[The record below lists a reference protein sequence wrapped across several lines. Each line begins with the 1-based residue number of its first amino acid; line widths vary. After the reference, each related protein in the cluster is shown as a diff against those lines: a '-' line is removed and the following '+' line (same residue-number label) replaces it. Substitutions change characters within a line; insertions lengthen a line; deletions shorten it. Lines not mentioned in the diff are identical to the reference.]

1 MTTEK
6 TPIEKTPVERKVI
19 SVLPDT
25 KERFDELVKKL
36 KPLARYSHDVSCD
49 RVMILLLDTYQLLQ
63 ATQAASDRP
72 GFEDE

>member
-6 TPIEKTPVERKVI
+6 TPIERKVI

-25 KERFDELVKKL
+25 KSLFDELVREL
-36 KPLARYSHDVSCD
+36 KPLARYSNDVNSD
-49 RVMILLLDTYQLLQ
+49 LVVRLLLDTYRLSQ
-63 ATQAASDRP
+63 ATKAASERP

>member
-6 TPIEKTPVERKVI
+6 VAIERKAI

-25 KERFDELVKKL
+25 KSLFDELVREL
-36 KPLARYSHDVSCD
+36 KPLARYSNDVNSD
-49 RVMILLLDTYQLLQ
+49 LVVRLLLDTYRLSK
-63 ATQAASDRP
+63 ATQAASERP

>member
-1 MTTEK
+1 MTPTEK
-6 TPIEKTPVERKVI
+6 VAIERKVI

-36 KPLARYSHDVSCD
+36 KPLARYSNDVSCD

-63 ATQAASDRP
+63 TTKAASERP
-72 GFEDE
+72 GFEAE

>member
-6 TPIEKTPVERKVI
+6 VAIERKVI

-25 KERFDELVKKL
+25 KARFDELVREL

-63 ATQAASDRP
+63 ATKAANERP

>member
-6 TPIEKTPVERKVI
+6 VAIERKVI

-25 KERFDELVKKL
+25 KARFDELVREL
-36 KPLARYSHDVSCD
+36 KPLARYSNDVNSD
-49 RVMILLLDTYQLLQ
+49 LVVRLLLDTYRLSQ
-63 ATQAASDRP
+63 ATKAASERP